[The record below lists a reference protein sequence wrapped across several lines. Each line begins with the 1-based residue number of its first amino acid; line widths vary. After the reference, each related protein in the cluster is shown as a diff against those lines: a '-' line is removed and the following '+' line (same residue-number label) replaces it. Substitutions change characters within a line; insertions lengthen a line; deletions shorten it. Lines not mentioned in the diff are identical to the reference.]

1 MAVTLEQIKGMLDEL
16 GLRYIADEEK
26 IGKNEIA
33 LYMKTEHYRDKDGDN
48 ALLIIIKLLE
58 DGEYIEIFAPSAFKI
73 KGKNVDAFLKAAAMI
88 QWKTKLI
95 QFEYDDTDGEVRP
108 VVEFP
113 IEDGTI
119 TTKQLGRC
127 VHGLAELV
135 DRYYPVLD
143 KALKEG
149 VIDFDDEMKAL
160 LGELINMLQ
169 ELRDE
174 YTGNSGK
181 KDSEDDDDDGITSL

>member
-73 KGKNVDAFLKAAAMI
+73 KGKNVDTFLKAAAMI

-119 TTKQLGRC
+119 TTKQLARC

-149 VIDFDDEMKAL
+149 VIDFDDEMKNL